1 LAFEGLPDADPAPP
15 SAANATFEIFSDRA
29 RAMKATITGSETFML
44 VFKESVRG
52 LTIGAPVDFRG
63 VVVGE
68 VLAIDVNFDRVKRE
82 ITVPV
87 KVRIYTGRLRGQ
99 RGKAAL
105 SDLSGFDSKE
115 FLDRLVGRDFRAQLK
130 TANLLTAQLYVA
142 LDFYPG
148 VPKASIDWTRTPPE
162 LPTQAGS
169 LQELQA
175 MLASI
180 AHKLDK
186 VPFDTISQELQQTL
200 QNGNKLIK
208 QLDAETAPE
217 ARAVLADARRT
228 LQNANKLIEQLGAE
242 TAPEARAALA
252 EVRRTMATIDKAIA
266 ADAPL
271 QRDLQEAL
279 REVSRAAQAFRVLA
293 DYLERHPESL
303 LRGKK
308 EDDK

>member
-1 LAFEGLPDADPAPP
+1 MGSD
-15 SAANATFEIFSDRA
+15 TFI
-29 RAMKATITGSETFML
+29 L

-68 VLAIDVNFDRVKRE
+68 VLAIDVNFDPVKRE

-87 KVRIYTGRLRGQ
+87 RVRVDTGRLRGQ
-99 RGKAAL
+99 RGKAVSLDAWISPPHFGPESNAKTFFDAL
-105 SDLSGFDSKE
+105 VARG
-115 FLDRLVGRDFRAQLK
+115 FRAQLK

-142 LDFYPG
+142 LDFYTG
-148 VPKASIDWTRTPPE
+148 IPKTSIDWGKLPAEFPTR
-162 LPTQAGS
+162 AGS

-175 MLASI
+175 TLASV
-180 AHKLDK
+180 ANKLDQI
-186 VPFDTISQELQQTL
+186 PFDAISKDLQQTL
-200 QNGNKLIK
+200 QNGGKLMK
-208 QLDAETAPE
+208 QLDEQTAPE
-217 ARAVLADARRT
+217 ARAMLADARKT
-228 LQNANKLIEQLGAE
+228 LLAANKLIEQVGAE

-252 EVRRTMATIDKAIA
+252 EIRKTMATLDKAIA
-266 ADAPL
+266 PGAPL
-271 QRDLQEAL
+271 QRNLQEAL

-308 EDDK
+308 ADEK

>member
-1 LAFEGLPDADPAPP
+1 MPE
-15 SAANATFEIFSDRA
+15 R
-29 RAMKATITGSETFML
+29 GSTERN
-44 VFKESVRG
+44 S
-52 LTIGAPVDFRG
+52 
-63 VVVGE
+63 
-68 VLAIDVNFDRVKRE
+68 E

-105 SDLSGFDSKE
+105 SDATPVDSKA
-115 FLDRLVGRDFRAQLK
+115 FLDRLVSRGFRAQLK

-148 VPKASIDWTRTPPE
+148 VPKAGIDWTRTPPE
-162 LPTQAGS
+162 LPTTEGS

-175 MLASI
+175 TLASI
-180 AHKLDK
+180 AQKLDR
-186 VPFDTISQELQQTL
+186 VPFDTISAELQQTL

-208 QLDAETAPE
+208 QLDQETAPE
-217 ARAVLADARRT
+217 ARAVLADAGRT

-252 EVRRTMATIDKAIA
+252 EVRRTMATIDRAIA
-266 ADAPL
+266 PDAPL
-271 QRDLQEAL
+271 QRDLQQAL
-279 REVSRAAQAFRVLA
+279 REVSRAAQAVRVLA